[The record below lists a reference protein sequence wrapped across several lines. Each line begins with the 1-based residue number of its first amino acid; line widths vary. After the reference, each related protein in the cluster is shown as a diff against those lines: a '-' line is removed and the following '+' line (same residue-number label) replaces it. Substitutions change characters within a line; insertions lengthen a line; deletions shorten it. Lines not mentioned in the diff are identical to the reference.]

1 MPRRDVLLA
10 AFVVL
15 VWGVNFV
22 AASIAMEVFPPLM
35 LTALRFILVAFP
47 AVIFIK
53 PPGNGWRTVVGVGLA
68 IGMAQFGLLYTAMTL
83 GMPAGLAS
91 LVLQVQTVFTVVLAS
106 LVLRER
112 PSRMQVVGI
121 GIGVLGMAIVGGQF
135 IATAPALPFLLT
147 ILAAAS
153 WASGNV
159 LTRRR
164 PPRTGFSLVVWS
176 ALVSPIPLL
185 GLSYL
190 VEGPDRMLH
199 AITHPTLR
207 AMGGLAFVAYGA
219 SMVGYGLWNVLLK
232 RHAAATVAPW
242 SMFVPVIGAV
252 AAWLYNGELP
262 TPLGL
267 VGAAVTVVGVL
278 LALGVGRDWLLRGRA
293 ADDTPDR
300 EHPPAEP
307 AGL

>member
-22 AASIAMEVFPPLM
+22 AASIAMEAFPPLL
-35 LTALRFILVAFP
+35 LTALRFLLVAFP
-47 AVIFIK
+47 AVFFIK
-53 PPGNGWRTVVGVGLA
+53 PPGNGWRTVVGVGIA

-91 LVLQVQTVFTVVLAS
+91 LVLQVQTVFTVLLAS
-106 LVLRER
+106 IVLRER
-112 PSRMQVVGI
+112 PTRIQVVGI
-121 GIGVLGMAIVGGQF
+121 AIGVVGMAIVGGQF
-135 IATAPALPFLLT
+135 IASAPALPFILT
-147 ILAAAS
+147 VLAAAS
-153 WASGNV
+153 WACGNV
-159 LTRRR
+159 LTRRN

-176 ALVSPIPLL
+176 ALVSPLPLL

-190 VEGPDRMLH
+190 FEGPDRIAYAL
-199 AITHPTLR
+199 THPTLR
-207 AMGGLAFVAYGA
+207 ALAGLAFVAYGA

-242 SMFVPVIGAV
+242 SMFVPVIGAF
-252 AAWLYNGELP
+252 AAWVYNGELP
-262 TPLGL
+262 TPVGL

-278 LALGVGRDWLLRGRA
+278 LALGVGAEWLRRGRA
-293 ADDTPDR
+293 ADDTPDVT
-300 EHPPAEP
+300 HPPAEP